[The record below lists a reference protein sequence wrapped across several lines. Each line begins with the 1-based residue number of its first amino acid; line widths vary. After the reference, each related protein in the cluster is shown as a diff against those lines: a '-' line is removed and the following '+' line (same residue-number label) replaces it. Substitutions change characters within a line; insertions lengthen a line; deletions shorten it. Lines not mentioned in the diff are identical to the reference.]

1 MGPFKEKH
9 MKKLLIQSLMVGFAL
24 VASHAV
30 AAQADPSLTAKMED
44 CFRAHARL
52 MDKPSIRNMR
62 DCWRVHAYLMEKR
75 QLAAMAISR

>member
-1 MGPFKEKH
+1 
-9 MKKLLIQSLMVGFAL
+9 MKKLLMRSLMAGSVL

-30 AAQADPSLTAKMED
+30 AAQADPSLTARMED

-62 DCWRVHAYLMEKR
+62 DCWRVHAYLLEKR
-75 QLAAMAISR
+75 QHAVMTVGR

>member
-1 MGPFKEKH
+1 
-9 MKKLLIQSLMVGFAL
+9 MKKLLIQSLMVGSAL
-24 VASHAV
+24 VASYAV

-62 DCWRVHAYLMEKR
+62 DCWRVHAYLMAKR
-75 QLAAMAISR
+75 QHVAMAVGR